1 MEAKKILL
9 LSDTHSYLDPSIE
22 KYMKESDEI
31 WHAGDI
37 GNIQLYDTLCSMH
50 DCVRAVYG
58 NIDGGELRNTLP
70 EYDFIS
76 FGDFT
81 VLLIHIAGSFGRY
94 NDRVRDLIKSYH
106 PDVLV
111 CGHSHILKVGFD
123 KRFDILFLNPG
134 ACGHHGFHKI
144 RTLLRFVVH
153 EGRIKDVDAIE
164 LGKRGRN

>member
-1 MEAKKILL
+1 MDAKKILL

-22 KYMKESDEI
+22 PYINESDEV

-37 GNIQLYDTLCSMH
+37 GNIQVYDALCSMH

-58 NIDGGELRNTLP
+58 NIDGGELRIALP

-76 FGDFT
+76 FGEFK

-94 NDRVRDLIKSYH
+94 NEGVRDLIKRYH

-123 KRFDILFLNPG
+123 KRFDLLYLNPG

-153 EGRIKDVDAIE
+153 EGRIKDVEAIE
-164 LGKRGRN
+164 LGKRGRS